1 MLDSTF
7 RTERAKTHQANRASY
22 MEIATSIA
30 SQGTICHTHK
40 REKGTNMLTTPEID
54 YFITILQ
61 RRKEPLIPRPV
72 CLYISNILCF

>member
-7 RTERAKTHQANRASY
+7 RTERAKTHQANKASY

-40 REKGTNMLTTPEID
+40 REKGTNWIVNSKSDRNYKVLA
-54 YFITILQ
+54 
-61 RRKEPLIPRPV
+61 R
-72 CLYISNILCF
+72 LYSADGR